1 MFPRDR
7 TGHRWQL
14 CGAGTSGTYA
24 WHGSEIIRCKHMRPS
39 NFVKIALKSDKYR
52 RFDDVLLLLLLLL
65 SVITL
70 PAISLSILSIEIS
83 PPI

>member
-1 MFPRDR
+1 
-7 TGHRWQL
+7 
-14 CGAGTSGTYA
+14 
-24 WHGSEIIRCKHMRPS
+24 MRPS